1 MIRQI
6 IHIDEEKCNG
16 CGECIPNCP
25 EGALQIIEGKV
36 RLVSDL
42 FCDGL
47 GACIGHCPEGA
58 ITVEEREAEA
68 YDEPKVMANVI
79 EQGEAVI
86 LAHLQHLQDHNE
98 SGYLQEALAVLNEKN
113 IQVDFEVSEQQ
124 AHHHGGCPGARV
136 IEFDPQQAE
145 SPEAV
150 HQPSELRQWPVQLHL
165 LPVGAPYLKDADLL
179 LSADCVAY
187 AVGDFHS
194 KYLKGK
200 RLTIACPKLDNSQEI
215 YLDKLTA
222 LIDSTGIRSLTVLTM
237 EVPCCGGLL
246 QLARQAAD
254 KAHRKVPI
262 HWTMVSIQ
270 GEVLQQEAV
279 S

>member
-68 YDEPKVMANVI
+68 YDEHKVMANVI

-86 LAHLQHLQDHNE
+86 LAHLQHLRDHNE
-98 SGYLQEALAVLNEKN
+98 SGYLQEALAVLKERN

-136 IEFDPQQAE
+136 IEFGPQQAE

-165 LPVGAPYLKDADLL
+165 LPVSAPYLKDADLL

-187 AVGDFHS
+187 TVGDFHS

-222 LIDSTGIRSLTVLTM
+222 LIDFTGIRSLTVLTM

-254 KAHRKVPI
+254 KAQRKVPI
-262 HWTMVSIQ
+262 HWTMVSIR